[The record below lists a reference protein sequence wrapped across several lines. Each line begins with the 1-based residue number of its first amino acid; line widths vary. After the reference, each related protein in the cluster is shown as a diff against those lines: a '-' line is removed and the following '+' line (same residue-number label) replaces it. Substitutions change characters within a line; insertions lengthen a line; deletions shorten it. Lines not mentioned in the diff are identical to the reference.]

1 MGKLVFHAF
10 CVLDLLIRCFGFGLK
25 WEPLAVQCKPAH
37 HGKASVS
44 RILCIGSAK
53 QVFWHTTSSCAMKP
67 SSFGRLRENSLV
79 LLVAMQ

>member
-1 MGKLVFHAF
+1 MVKLVFHAF
-10 CVLDLLIRCFGFGLK
+10 CVSDPLSRCFGTL
-25 WEPLAVQCKPAH
+25 LVAVQSKPAH
-37 HGKASVS
+37 HGKASDL
-44 RILCIGSAK
+44 RYLCIGSAK

>member
-1 MGKLVFHAF
+1 MVKLVICAT
-10 CVLDLLIRCFGFGLK
+10 CVSDPLSRCFGTL
-25 WEPLAVQCKPAH
+25 LVAVQSKPAH
-37 HGKASVS
+37 HGKASDL
-44 RILCIGSAK
+44 RYLCIGSAK